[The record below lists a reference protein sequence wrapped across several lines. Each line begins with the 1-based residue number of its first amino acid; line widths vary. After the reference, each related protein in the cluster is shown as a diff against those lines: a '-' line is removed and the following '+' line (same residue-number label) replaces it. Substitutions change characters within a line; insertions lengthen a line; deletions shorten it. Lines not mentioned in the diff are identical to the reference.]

1 LSARQPSGRD
11 DPPHSGAPG
20 RASGAPAPGLTAA
33 AADLRAG
40 LDAIPG
46 GAVLLSGDL
55 RLVEAND
62 VFAGIIGRPL
72 ERLVGESL
80 EELLSIP
87 ARILFQTHVYPALLA
102 DGRVEEVFLTL
113 ASADGPAVP
122 VLLNAARIEGRPGIE
137 YGALVVRIRARS
149 QWELELLDAT
159 KALERERAA
168 SGKLAAE
175 LATTAAD
182 LEARYADERRNSTF
196 RDAFVGVISHELRT
210 PITTIFGMSHVLRER
225 HRSMDPDAVTA
236 RLEDIES
243 EADRLRRLTEDLLV
257 LSRAEGR
264 RLEIAAEPIV
274 LGHVLRSA
282 VEGEQARAAGHRFVL
297 QVEPDLPLI
306 LGDGTYVEQV
316 LRNFLANAVKY
327 SSAGST
333 VTTIAKVGP
342 RGVEIRVLDEGVG
355 LGDEPS
361 EPLWDLFYRSQEA
374 VNKTGGAGIG
384 LFVSRELIHAMGGGV
399 WSQNRKD
406 GATRGSEFGFWLP
419 AAQDLDEE

>member
-1 LSARQPSGRD
+1 
-11 DPPHSGAPG
+11 
-20 RASGAPAPGLTAA
+20 
-33 AADLRAG
+33 
-40 LDAIPG
+40 
-46 GAVLLSGDL
+46 V
-55 RLVEAND
+55 VEAND

-102 DGRVEEVFLTL
+102 GGRVEEVFLTL

-149 QWELELLDAT
+149 QWELELLEAT